1 MHVAG
6 GAMIAPAAALI
17 LLASSVVPAA
27 SLPGVYVTDQMEMAG
42 ALELQEN
49 GHFRYQFDYGAAS
62 ETAEGDWT
70 VDGSTVR
77 LTSNPMPRQPDFAL
91 VRDDPAPEAQVYVAV
106 EDGSFGT
113 WSPLTV
119 EMTLDGID
127 HPVLASA
134 DDDGRVTPPDGHR
147 ILALKMLMPVYE
159 TGGAPVPLTATSGH
173 RLLFRLQ
180 PNDMGKAPF
189 KAEPLTL
196 DGSAMVMH
204 RYDTE
209 IVFRRAKE

>member
-17 LLASSVVPAA
+17 LLAGSSVRAA

-42 ALELQEN
+42 ALDLQKN

-62 ETAEGDWT
+62 ESAEGDWT
-70 VDGSTVR
+70 FDGSTVR
-77 LTSNPMPRQPDFAL
+77 LTSNPMPKQPDFAL
-91 VRDDPAPEAQVYVAV
+91 VRDDPAPEGQVYVAV
-106 EDGSFGT
+106 EDSSFGA

-127 HPVLASA
+127 RPVLAYA
-134 DDDGRVTPPDGHR
+134 DDDGRVAPPEGHR
-147 ILALKMLMPVYE
+147 ILAVKMLMPVYE
-159 TGGAPVPLTATSGH
+159 AGGAPVSLTSTSGH
-173 RLLFRLQ
+173 RLLFRLE
-180 PNDMGKAPF
+180 PNDMGEARF
-189 KAEPLTL
+189 NAEPLTL

-209 IVFRRAKE
+209 IVFRRSRK